1 MQARYIL
8 FIAAVL
14 GAAGVGLG
22 AFAAHG
28 LKAQLSDQE
37 LSIFQTGVKYQMIHV
52 LAILLSVILYK
63 LNAQALSLTAAW
75 FFLAGIFLFSG
86 SLYLLANKSLL
97 HIEGW
102 SWLGPVTPLGGL
114 AFITGWLILAW
125 SALRM
130 KG

>member
-14 GAAGVGLG
+14 GAVGVGLG

-28 LKAQLSDQE
+28 LKGHLSDHE
-37 LSIFQTGVKYQMIHV
+37 LSLFQTGFKYQMIHV
-52 LAILLSVILYK
+52 LAILFSVILYK
-63 LNAQALSLTAAW
+63 LSSQPLSLTAAW
-75 FFLAGIFLFSG
+75 FFMAGIFLFSG
-86 SLYLLANKSLL
+86 SLYLLASKTLL
-97 HIEGW
+97 DIEGW

-114 AFITGWLILAW
+114 SFITGWLILAW